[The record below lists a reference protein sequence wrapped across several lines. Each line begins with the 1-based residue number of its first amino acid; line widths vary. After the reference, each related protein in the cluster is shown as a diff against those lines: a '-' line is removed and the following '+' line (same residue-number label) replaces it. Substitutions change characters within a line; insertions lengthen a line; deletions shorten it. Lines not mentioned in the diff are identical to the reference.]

1 MWTTL
6 LVEDELQA
14 REYVRA
20 LFGKIASPFRI
31 TGEAAN
37 GADALAFIRE
47 HNPDLVIS
55 DIVMPVMDGVEL
67 LQAVRA
73 EGYDTRFVMLTCMSD
88 FEFARN
94 ALEYGASSYILKL
107 SMDADTLEQTL
118 DKVAQELRL
127 RGRLRKIERDLQ
139 GIAKHAA
146 KPTDQPELNNVID
159 RILLHYDEPLSLASL
174 AEWVSMDPSY
184 LSDLFRKKTGVTL
197 TNFLQNVRIESAKV
211 MLTETAATIGEIAE
225 KVGFANDNYFN
236 KIFRKWTGSSPGD
249 YRRGGNN
256 VKKETEDDNQKSF

>member
-14 REYVRA
+14 REYVKA

-31 TGEAAN
+31 AGEAAN
-37 GADALAFIRE
+37 GSDALAYIRK

-67 LQAVRA
+67 LQAVRT
-73 EGYDTRFVMLTCMSD
+73 EGFDTRFVMLTCMSD
-88 FEFARN
+88 FEYARS
-94 ALEYGASSYILKL
+94 ALEHGATSYLLKL
-107 SMDADTLEQTL
+107 SMDAEALELTL
-118 DKVAQELRL
+118 DKVARELRL
-127 RGRLRKIERDLQ
+127 RGRLRKIERELQ

-146 KPTDQPELNNVID
+146 EPTDHPELNAVID
-159 RILLHYDEPLSLASL
+159 RILQHYDEPLSLASL

-184 LSDLFRKKTGVTL
+184 LSDLFRKKTSVTL

-211 MLTETAATIGEIAE
+211 LLTETSATIGEIAE
-225 KVGFANDNYFN
+225 RVGFANDNYFN
-236 KIFRKWTGSSPGD
+236 KIFRKWTGVSPGD
-249 YRRGGNN
+249 YRRNA
-256 VKKETEDDNQKSF
+256 DDNQKSF